1 MMTPAVRTSV
11 LSLLAAFGVVAL
23 ATPAAAD
30 TRYFSYEASG
40 QAARHRTGDVTLEV
54 RTPMLFFGSTRVR
67 SLWRRRGS
75 DLPLGGPVDVFRREA
90 VAALIGGSAD
100 GVTVYPVQE
109 EAGRG
114 FSQGACDGAPRSWVA
129 MAEPRAYRPLRLWV
143 LRQGQGGQPELCE
156 TLDYT
161 WRAEW
166 VVSADGTRPE
176 NPGPPNPY

>member
-1 MMTPAVRTSV
+1 MFRSCSLLLGATLAASV
-11 LSLLAAFGVVAL
+11 LAA
-23 ATPAAAD
+23 PAAAD
-30 TRYFSYEASG
+30 TRFFSYEASG
-40 QAARHRTGDVTLEV
+40 PVSRHRTGDVTLEV

-100 GVTVYPVQE
+100 GVLIYPVEQ

-114 FSQGACDGAPRSWVA
+114 FSQGACNGATRSWVA
-129 MAEPRAYRPLRLWV
+129 LGEPRAYRPLRLWV
-143 LRQGQGGQPELCE
+143 LRQGDGGQPELCE

-166 VVSADGTRPE
+166 VTPRDGARPE
-176 NPGPPNPY
+176 DPGHVNPY